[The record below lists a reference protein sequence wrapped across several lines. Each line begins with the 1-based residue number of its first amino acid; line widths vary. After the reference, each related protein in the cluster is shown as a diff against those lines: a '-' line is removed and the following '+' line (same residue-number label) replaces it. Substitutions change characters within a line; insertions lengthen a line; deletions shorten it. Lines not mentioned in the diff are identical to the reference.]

1 MRIVV
6 SVEDEGRGGGAD
18 GGALRELHELRGW
31 LAGEPALRGRVLRAG
46 GAPEPGSMGAAA
58 DALVALLE
66 PGGVAAVFAGAVVAW
81 VRTRRVGHTL
91 TITRPDGS
99 RLSLSTRQV
108 KGLTPQQI
116 ADLVRELTAALD
128 QAPDG
133 SRAPGS
139 TVTGPGPGAGPG
151 AGSGPAGTAVE
162 PPGPAGPG
170 AGGPGAGGP
179 GAGGDGAAR

>member
-6 SVEDEGRGGGAD
+6 SVEDEGQGNGAD
-18 GGALRELHELRGW
+18 GGALHELRRW
-31 LAGEPALRGRVLRAG
+31 LAEEPGLRGRVGRAG
-46 GAPEPGSMGAAA
+46 GPSEPGSMGLAA

-81 VRTRRVGHTL
+81 VRTRRAGHTL

-108 KGLTPQQI
+108 KGLTPQQM
-116 ADLVRELTAALD
+116 ADLVRELTSALD
-128 QAPDG
+128 GGSDG
-133 SRAPGS
+133 PPTSGAAVTSPGS
-139 TVTGPGPGAGPG
+139 GSAGPG
-151 AGSGPAGTAVE
+151 AAGPALEV
-162 PPGPAGPG
+162 PDPAGPG
-170 AGGPGAGGP
+170 AGGPGSGSPGSGGP